1 MYSELESESCIFF
14 GNNMFALLT
23 HIISKNNV
31 TDVIKCSLNM
41 LARKKT
47 CIALLKTLARPINQR
62 TFKQTKQE
70 NKATKTNK
78 QTNKKEQ
85 KNGKNK
91 KIEKAITGS
100 GLVYLFGHIR
110 DSVVIENMRAFIP

>member
-1 MYSELESESCIFF
+1 M
-14 GNNMFALLT
+14 
-23 HIISKNNV
+23 
-31 TDVIKCSLNM
+31 
-41 LARKKT
+41 
-47 CIALLKTLARPINQR
+47 NQR
-62 TFKQTKQE
+62 TSKQTKQE
-70 NKATKTNK
+70 NKATKNK

-91 KIEKAITGS
+91 KIEKVITGS

>member
-1 MYSELESESCIFF
+1 
-14 GNNMFALLT
+14 
-23 HIISKNNV
+23 
-31 TDVIKCSLNM
+31 M

-78 QTNKKEQ
+78 QTNKQTKKNRKMEKTRKQ
-85 KNGKNK
+85 KKQLQAVDQY
-91 KIEKAITGS
+91 IYLAILETV
-100 GLVYLFGHIR
+100 L
-110 DSVVIENMRAFIP
+110 

>member
-14 GNNMFALLT
+14 GNNMFTLLT

-47 CIALLKTLARPINQR
+47 
-62 TFKQTKQE
+62 
-70 NKATKTNK
+70 
-78 QTNKKEQ
+78 
-85 KNGKNK
+85 
-91 KIEKAITGS
+91 
-100 GLVYLFGHIR
+100 
-110 DSVVIENMRAFIP
+110 

>member
-1 MYSELESESCIFF
+1 
-14 GNNMFALLT
+14 MFTLLT

-47 CIALLKTLARPINQR
+47 CIALLKILARPINQR

-78 QTNKKEQ
+78 QTNKQ
-85 KNGKNK
+85 KRTEKWK
-91 KIEKAITGS
+91 KQ
-100 GLVYLFGHIR
+100 
-110 DSVVIENMRAFIP
+110 ENRKSNYRQWTSIFIWPY